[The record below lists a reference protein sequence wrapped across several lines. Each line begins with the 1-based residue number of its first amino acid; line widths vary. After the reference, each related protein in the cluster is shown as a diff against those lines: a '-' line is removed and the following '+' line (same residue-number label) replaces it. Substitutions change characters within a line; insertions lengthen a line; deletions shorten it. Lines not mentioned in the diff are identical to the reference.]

1 MAKVAWTRSASF
13 AHGSRGRNRQ
23 VRRCARVHARKEKYA
38 TFEDLLERSGVPV
51 LVDFYATW
59 CGPCQMMGP
68 ILSDVQKNLA
78 GTVQV
83 VKIDTEKYPQLASKY
98 GIQALPTL
106 VLFKRGN
113 PVDRIEGVL
122 DAKQL
127 TGRVR
132 MFLDG

>member
-1 MAKVAWTRSASF
+1 MAMVAWT
-13 AHGSRGRNRQ
+13 HGAALANGSGWRNRKAK
-23 VRRCARVHARKEKYA
+23 RCARVHARKEKFA

-68 ILSDVQKNLA
+68 ILSEVQKNLA

-122 DAKQL
+122 DSKQL